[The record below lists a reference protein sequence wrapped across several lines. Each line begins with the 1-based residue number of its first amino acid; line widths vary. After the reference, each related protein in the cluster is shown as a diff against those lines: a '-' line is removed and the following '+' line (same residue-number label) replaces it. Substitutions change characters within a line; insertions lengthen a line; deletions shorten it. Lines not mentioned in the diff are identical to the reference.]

1 MFCGHIC
8 IDICRDFFDR
18 ILCTGIILDIIGE
31 YTEHI
36 WMLFVK
42 DNGNIVF
49 DNTEFPESASSPV
62 LLAVA
67 VPEGTPAGILAVFVW
82 LVRSASISA
91 DASAFTRELL

>member
-1 MFCGHIC
+1 MLKVWRALYICAEILLIGHVVIH
-8 IDICRDFFDR
+8 IRRDFFDR

-49 DNTEFPESASSPV
+49 DNTEFSGVCKFSGFCWQLRCRKEHLPES
-62 LLAVA
+62 
-67 VPEGTPAGILAVFVW
+67 W
-82 LVRSASISA
+82 LSLSGS
-91 DASAFTRELL
+91 